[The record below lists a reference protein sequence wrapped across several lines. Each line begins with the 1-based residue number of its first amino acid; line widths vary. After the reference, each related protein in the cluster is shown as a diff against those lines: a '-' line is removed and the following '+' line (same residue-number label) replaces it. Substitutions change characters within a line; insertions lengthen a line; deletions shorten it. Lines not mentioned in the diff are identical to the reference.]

1 MIESLELPIEMSSH
15 RFLSSKEI
23 KAVKTAIEGKI
34 LKLNK
39 LEWTG
44 NLRLNVT
51 WLALSKEQP
60 TRHEMSEPLRWT
72 WLRKVLKSIVPV
84 LVCSCL
90 SSNVLS
96 LRLGNFHCLRHLIL
110 AAHNFGPN
118 YFRKYSKHTADTTP
132 HLTLFMTPTQVFDT
146 FVIGTDNNRPFR
158 TTLP

>member
-1 MIESLELPIEMSSH
+1 M
-15 RFLSSKEI
+15 
-23 KAVKTAIEGKI
+23 
-34 LKLNK
+34 
-39 LEWTG
+39 
-44 NLRLNVT
+44 
-51 WLALSKEQP
+51 
-60 TRHEMSEPLRWT
+60 RHEMSEPLRWT

-96 LRLGNFHCLRHLIL
+96 LRRGNFHCLRHLIL
-110 AAHNFGPN
+110 AAHNFGPS
-118 YFRKYSKHTADTTP
+118 YFQKYSKHTADTTP